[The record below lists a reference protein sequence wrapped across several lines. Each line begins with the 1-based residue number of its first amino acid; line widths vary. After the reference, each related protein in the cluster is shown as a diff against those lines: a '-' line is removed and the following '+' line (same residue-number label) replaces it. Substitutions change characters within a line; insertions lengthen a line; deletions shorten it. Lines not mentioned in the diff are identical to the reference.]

1 VAAVGLRALIF
12 AQSPLC
18 SAGTKIGEKIDELL
32 STGSLAR
39 LERDRN
45 DAGTTALR
53 ELQRVSGIGR
63 KFAERLIE
71 VHKIT
76 SLPALLEA
84 SERDSSLL
92 SREQKLGLCHL
103 SDFESRIPRD
113 EISVLETFVRAAADA
128 HKPPLTVTV
137 CGSYRRGKP
146 DSGDIDCLLCHPSFN
161 SERNGTSFPT
171 WMGALVRAL
180 QASGFVTDIIS
191 QGLKKCAAV
200 CRLPAANNAGSVQRY
215 RRLDL
220 RLVPYESYFYS
231 TLYFTGSDEHN
242 KQMRNVAIGKG
253 LKLSEYGLFPMVNA
267 QEVGESAPAADEAAI
282 FAHLGMPYKT
292 PLERDV

>member
-1 VAAVGLRALIF
+1 MPNRRCL
-12 AQSPLC
+12 
-18 SAGTKIGEKIDELL
+18 AGAKIGEKIDELL
-32 STGSLAR
+32 STGALAR
-39 LERDRN
+39 IERDRN

-63 KFAERLIE
+63 KFAEKLIE
-71 VHKIT
+71 VHKVT
-76 SLPALLEA
+76 SLPTLQAA

-92 SREQKLGLCHL
+92 SREQKIGLRHL

-113 EISVLETFVRAAADA
+113 EIAALETFVRAAADA
-128 HKPPLTVTV
+128 HKPPLLMTV

-161 SERNGTSFPT
+161 SERNDTRFPA
-171 WMGALVRAL
+171 WMDTLVRAL

-191 QGLKKCAAV
+191 KGAKKCAAV
-200 CRLPAANNAGSVQRY
+200 CRLPAAHAGSVQRY

-253 LKLSEYGLFPMVNA
+253 LKLSEYGLFPMVNG
-267 QEVGESAPAADEAAI
+267 QEVGESAPAANEQAI
-282 FAHLGMPYKT
+282 FAHLGIPYKM
-292 PLERDV
+292 PQERDV